1 MMVYAITFVLAFCSI
16 VYELLLGQT
25 LSAFLGNTV
34 LRYSVTIGLY
44 MMSLGIGSMIA
55 EGRFVK
61 RPVTSL
67 LRVELLL
74 TLVGGSSVVFLFFVN
89 ALGVPPLVLS
99 VIAHALIIVIGIL
112 SGFEI
117 PLMISLKNFAAENKD
132 NAIIGV
138 NYLGAFLGTMV
149 FAFVLYPFVGLVPTA
164 FFVALL
170 NATVGVLLLTQAKYV
185 DEAERRQYRVMLGLL
200 ATLMLILVYCLIDA
214 ERISELVLQSYLTE

>member
-1 MMVYAITFVLAFCSI
+1 MIYAFTFVLAFCSI

-55 EGRFVK
+55 EGRFVE
-61 RPVTSL
+61 RPVISL
-67 LRVELLL
+67 LRVETLL
-74 TLVGGSSVVFLFFVN
+74 TLAGGGCVVFLFLVN
-89 ALGVPPLVLS
+89 AMGVSPAILS
-99 VIAHALIIVIGIL
+99 ITAHSLIVVIGIL

-117 PLMISLKNFAAENKD
+117 PLLIRLKNYEARDRD

-138 NYLGAFLGTMV
+138 NYLGAFLGTIV

-164 FFVALL
+164 FIVALC
-170 NATVGVLLLTQAKYV
+170 NAVVGFALLTQAKHV
-185 DEAERRQYRVMLGLL
+185 GKEQRGQYRALL
-200 ATLMLILVYCLIDA
+200 AVAATLIVALAYCLSVST
-214 ERISELVLQSYLTE
+214 RISELVLNSYLAS

>member
-1 MMVYAITFVLAFCSI
+1 MIYAITFVLAFCSI

-55 EGRFVK
+55 EGRFV
-61 RPVTSL
+61 RNPVTSL
-67 LRVELLL
+67 LLVETLL
-74 TLVGGSSVVFLFFVN
+74 TVVGGGCVAFLFFIN
-89 ALGVPPLVLS
+89 AMGVPPLVLS
-99 VIAHALIIVIGIL
+99 IIAHTLIIVIGIL

-117 PLMISLKNFAAENKD
+117 PLLIGLKNYSTKNRD

-138 NYLGAFLGTMV
+138 NYLGAFLGTII

-164 FFVALL
+164 FMVAFL
-170 NATVGVLLLTQAKYV
+170 NAAMGVLLITQARNV
-185 DEAERRQYRVMLGLL
+185 DQGMRQHFHAMLGF
-200 ATLMLILVYCLIDA
+200 AALMVLVLGYCLSASDGINEA
-214 ERISELVLQSYLTE
+214 ITKSYLT

>member
-1 MMVYAITFVLAFCSI
+1 MVYAITFVLAFCSI

-99 VIAHALIIVIGIL
+99 VIEHALIIVIGIL

-149 FAFVLYPFVGLVPTA
+149 FAFVLYPFVGLAPTA

-170 NATVGVLLLTQAKYV
+170 NAIVGVLLLTQAKYV
-185 DEAERRQYRVMLGLL
+185 DEAEQRQYRILLGVI
-200 ATLMLILVYCLIDA
+200 ATLMLVLVYCLIDA
-214 ERISELVLQSYLTE
+214 ERISELVLESYLT